1 LHPSIFEQPAID
13 DFFNGLF
20 RGCILHM
27 HQHRQTVFLIT
38 KTYVAVLAA
47 ALLACACGSPPN
59 NPYRTEDS
67 HVNYYYDTFMA
78 PPKHLDPVRS
88 YSSDEAVFVCQVY
101 EPPLQFHFLKRPY
114 ELQPL
119 TAACMPTVSE
129 RGTGD
134 SLQTVYEITIQ
145 PGILYQPHPCF
156 ARDEQGELRYHKLK
170 DADTA
175 DFLQISDFKHTG
187 TRELVAADYV
197 LQLRRMA
204 DPRLNCPI
212 LSTMTKYILGLD
224 YYGAA
229 MKDQLEAER
238 TARREAGGL
247 FYNQTEDEKRNP
259 IRLDDALAEFPG
271 VELVDRYTYRI
282 IIKGR
287 YPQIKYWLAMPFFA
301 PVPYEA
307 LSFYGQAPLIHRGIT
322 LDRFPVGTGAYYIE
336 TYQPNKEIIL
346 ARNPNYRI
354 ERYPS
359 EGEAEDSARGLL
371 RDAGSPLPFID
382 KAVYTFEPEYITS
395 WNKFLQGYYD
405 TSGLDSDNFDQ
416 AVTMTEQ
423 GVALTGALKEKG
435 IGLIT
440 APTASIWYF
449 AFNMRDEVVGGLDEK
464 KCKLRQA
471 ISIAI
476 DIEERL
482 DIFNNGRGIPAH
494 GLIPPGIF
502 GYQVG
507 REGMNPYVYDWDVQ
521 RQQPARKSIEEARR
535 LLAEAGYP
543 NGIGP
548 DGRQLTISFDNML
561 TGSSYAPYIN
571 WIIKQFRKLNINLE
585 INTTDYNRFQDKI
598 NSGNFQFFSWGWN
611 ADYPDPE
618 NFLFLLYGPNARNGH
633 GVENT
638 TGYASEKFDK
648 LFRRMETMDNTPE
661 RIEIIRQIQ
670 TVLQHDAPLNF
681 GFFPMAYSLYH
692 DWYRNAK
699 PNLMG
704 RNNLKYKRIDG
715 ELRARQRQAWNRPVI
730 WPLVLFGLLV
740 VLACVPA
747 VIMVWKREHRS

>member
-1 LHPSIFEQPAID
+1 MI
-13 DFFNGLF
+13 
-20 RGCILHM
+20 RGCTLLMRISC
-27 HQHRQTVFLIT
+27 QTAFEMI
-38 KTYVAVLAA
+38 KICAAALAA
-47 ALLACACGSPPN
+47 ALLMSGCGSPPN
-59 NPYRTEDS
+59 NPYRAEDS

-78 PPKHLDPVRS
+78 PPKHFDPVRS

-101 EPPLQFHFLKRPY
+101 EPPFQYHFLKRPY

-119 TAACMPTVSE
+119 TAAGMPVMSE
-129 RGTGD
+129 RGVGD
-134 SLQTVYEITIQ
+134 SLHTVYEISIQ

-156 ARDEQGELRYHKLK
+156 ARDEQGELRYHKLNEN
-170 DADTA
+170 DTA
-175 DFLQISDFKHTG
+175 GFLQISDFEHTG
-187 TRELVAADYV
+187 TRELVASDYV
-197 LQLRRMA
+197 LQLQRMA

-212 LSTMTKYILGLD
+212 LTTMTKYILGLD
-224 YYGAA
+224 SYSATLRDLLAVERAA
-229 MKDQLEAER
+229 RR
-238 TARREAGGL
+238 TAAGFL
-247 FYNQTEDEKRNP
+247 YNQTADEKTNP
-259 IRLDDALAEFPG
+259 LRLDFGKVELPG

-307 LSFYGQAPLIHRGIT
+307 LSFYGQAALIERGIT

-346 ARNPNYRI
+346 ARNPNYRL
-354 ERYPS
+354 ESFPH
-359 EGEAEDSARGLL
+359 EGEPEDMARGLL
-371 RDAGSPLPFID
+371 EDAGNPLPFID
-382 KAVYTFEPEYITS
+382 KAVYTFEPEYITA

-405 TSGLDSDNFDQ
+405 TSGINSDSFDQ

-423 GVALTGALKEKG
+423 GVALTDALKDKG
-435 IGLIT
+435 IDLIT
-440 APTASIWYF
+440 APTASIMYF
-449 AFNMRDEVVGGLDEK
+449 GFNMRDDVVGGLDEK

-476 DIEERL
+476 DIEEHL
-482 DIFNNGRGIPAH
+482 DIFSNGRGIPAH

-502 GYQVG
+502 GYQNE
-507 REGMNPYVYDWDVQ
+507 RKGMNQYVYDWDAA
-521 RQQPARKSIEEARR
+521 QQKPVRKSIEEARR

-548 DGRQLTISFDNML
+548 DGRQLSISFDNML

-571 WIIKQFRKLNINLE
+571 WIIKQFRKLNINLV

-598 NSGNFQFFSWGWN
+598 NSGNFQFFNWGWN

-618 NFLFLLYGPNARNGH
+618 NFLFLLYGPNARHGH

-638 TGYASEKFDK
+638 TGYASERFDQ
-648 LFRRMETMDNTPE
+648 LFRSMETMDNTAE
-661 RIEIIRQIQ
+661 RREIINRIQ
-670 TVLQHDAPLNF
+670 TILQHDAPLHF
-681 GFFPMAYSLYH
+681 GYFPLAYSLYH

-715 ELRARQRQAWNRPVI
+715 ESRARLRHEWNRPVI
-730 WPLVLFGLLV
+730 WPVVLFGLLL
-740 VLACVPA
+740 VLACLPA
-747 VIMVWKREHRS
+747 VILVWKREHRS